1 VSEQAWTDARLARDR
16 LVSQLLNDP
25 DVSLVDIGQEDGQL
39 VLRVHVRSGP
49 DPRKEIPVEIDGIP
63 VRVVRGDYKP
73 EAAGS

>member
-1 VSEQAWTDARLARDR
+1 
-16 LVSQLLNDP
+16 
-25 DVSLVDIGQEDGQL
+25 VSLVDIGQEDGQL
-39 VLRVHVRSGP
+39 VLRVHVRSRP